1 MTPEFLTLADTA
13 TALKIEPH
21 HVKDLVATGKIRCG
35 LFVPRW
41 KGQASIVHRR
51 SGKGLHWEGEAVD
64 FNPRDPRLK
73 SWHYRCVETS
83 EEYTVADTWIAQF
96 WYLHHSTAYPL
107 ALAGADG
114 VDCEWLAPLDPASL
128 HLHSPDCFPWPN
140 DFIFDVAKEQEQSRR
155 ITWEN
160 IRFRQPDVEA
170 LTREQKSPAVQA
182 GSAQIPWQEVAR
194 TIADELWA
202 GDHAQGFERTL
213 KQYADLVEVEMQ
225 KRRIQGAR
233 GILDAKNI
241 QREALGGHLWWANRK
256 K

>member
-51 SGKGLHWEGEAVD
+51 SGKGLHWEGGAVD
-64 FNPRDPRLK
+64 FHSSDRRLK
-73 SWHYRCVETS
+73 IWHYRCVETG

-96 WYLHHSTAYPL
+96 WYLAHSTAYLL
-107 ALAGADG
+107 ALAGPDG
-114 VDCEWLAPLDPASL
+114 VDCEWLAPEDAASM
-128 HLHSPDCFPWPN
+128 HRARPDCFPWPD
-140 DFIFDVAKEQEQSRR
+140 DFHFAVEREQDQPRR

-213 KQYADLVEVEMQ
+213 KDYVGLVKVEMQ

>member
-1 MTPEFLTLADTA
+1 
-13 TALKIEPH
+13 LKI
-21 HVKDLVATGKIRCG
+21 
-35 LFVPRW
+35 
-41 KGQASIVHRR
+41 
-51 SGKGLHWEGEAVD
+51 
-64 FNPRDPRLK
+64 
-73 SWHYRCVETS
+73 WHYRCVETS

-107 ALAGADG
+107 ALAGAGG

-241 QREALGGHLWWANRK
+241 QREALGGYLWWANRK